1 MTEVN
6 KQMNFKEYEDFVKSM
21 KVYPYT
27 STIIYPALGLCGESG
42 EVAEKIKKIIRDKD
56 GVYSD
61 TDKEEIRKELGDVLF
76 YVTALAED
84 LGFSLQDVALMNV
97 EKLLSR
103 KERNMIHGNGD
114 NR

>member
-1 MTEVN
+1 MSE
-6 KQMNFKEYEDFVKSM
+6 FKKYGEFVESL

-27 STIIYPALGLCGESG
+27 AKITYPALGLCGESG

-56 GVYSD
+56 GVY
-61 TDKEEIRKELGDVLF
+61 TQEDKDEILKELGDVLF

-84 LGFSLQDVALMNV
+84 LGFTLEDVAMRNV
-97 EKLLSR
+97 EKLMSR
-103 KERNMIHGNGD
+103 KERNVIHGDGD